1 MSYIRAAVQ
10 SLEAYVPGEQPGAG
24 VIKLN
29 TNENPYPPSPR
40 VAEALASLDAAEL
53 RLYPDPVCKEL
64 RQAVAALHGCRASQV
79 FVGNGS
85 DEILALCTRAF
96 VEDGGSIGY
105 FDPSYSLYPVLADI
119 RCVGKRPV
127 ALGPAFEWQ
136 MPPGYGASLFF
147 MTNPNAPTSVQY
159 PPRAVGEFCA
169 AFPGVVLVDEA
180 YVDFAGDDCMALA
193 RGRENVLVLRTFS
206 KSYSLAGLRV
216 GYVVGPEPLV
226 DAMYKLKD
234 SYNVDR
240 IAQRLALAA
249 LRDQAWMRA
258 NVGKV
263 TATRARLA
271 AVLRGFGFT
280 VLASETNFLWTRPA
294 GCSAKELFEKLRA
307 ARIYVRYFDA
317 PRTAEHVRITVG
329 TDAEVDRLIEAVARI
344 VGKEPGR

>member
-1 MSYIRAAVQ
+1 MNHIRSVVR

-40 VAEALASLDAAEL
+40 VAAALASLDAAEL
-53 RLYPDPVCKEL
+53 RLYPDPVCREL
-64 RQAVAALHGCRASQV
+64 REAAGALHGCRPAQV

-96 VEDGGSIGY
+96 VEDDGSIGY

-119 RCVGKRPV
+119 RCVSKRPV
-127 ALGPAFEWQ
+127 ALGSSFEWR
-136 MPPGYGASLFF
+136 MPAGYDASLFF

-159 PPRAVGEFCA
+159 PARTVREFCA
-169 AFPGVVLVDEA
+169 AFRGVVLVDEA
-180 YVDFAGDDCMALA
+180 YVDFAAESCMPLA
-193 RGRENVLVLRTFS
+193 CEGGNVLVLRTFS

-216 GYVVGPEPLV
+216 GYAVGPEPLV
-226 DAMYKLKD
+226 DALYKLKD

-249 LRDQAWMRA
+249 LQDQDWMRA
-258 NVGKV
+258 NVEKV
-263 TATRARLA
+263 RATRARLA
-271 AVLRGFGFT
+271 GVLRGFGFG
-280 VLASETNFLWTRPA
+280 VSDSETNFLWTRPA
-294 GCSAKELFEKLRA
+294 GCAAKDLFETLRGA
-307 ARIYVRYFDA
+307 GIYVRYFNA
-317 PRTAEHVRITVG
+317 PRTAEYVRITIG